1 MKYTIFGFSQKGLL
15 KLGLGT
21 EEALVLDWFVTF
33 QGSGRMRSMIVD
45 GQGWYWVNYAGVLED
60 IPIAGGSEKTIA
72 RRFAKLEASG
82 VLDHLT
88 VREGGTFSCFRLN
101 EKIYTALVSDTQ
113 DTTEKG
119 KTKVSDPRTELSEG
133 YDGGCID
140 RYPASITNITG
151 QGTELS
157 YGGTKLGEGVGQNW
171 ETGSDKNGRPKDSL
185 TRRTNLPDKTPKEP
199 PTPIGGKCA
208 ETDKTPRPR
217 FMKPTVEEIA
227 AYCQE
232 RSNGI
237 DAQEFFDS
245 NETKGWLV
253 GNTKTPMKDWQ
264 AAIRTWEH
272 ARKRNLNNTGRP
284 SQGSTKARYHSEG
297 HAAAPLSGWNKI
309 GGTK

>member
-1 MKYTIFGFSQKGLL
+1 MKYTIFGFSQKRLL
-15 KLGLGT
+15 ELGLSVDD
-21 EEALVLDWFVTF
+21 ALVLDWFVTF
-33 QGSGRMRSMIVD
+33 QGSGRMRTMIVD
-45 GQGWYWVNYAGVLED
+45 GLSWYWVNYAGVLED
-60 IPIAGGSEKTIA
+60 VPIAAGSEKTIA

-82 VLDHLT
+82 VLEHLT

-101 EKIYTALVSDTQ
+101 EMIYTTLVMAPQ
-113 DTTEKG
+113 DTFCKG
-119 KTKVSDPRTELSEG
+119 KTKVSDPGTELSEG
-133 YDGGCID
+133 MDYETLQMEDKSVQGQTEMSEGK
-140 RYPASITNITG
+140 TN
-151 QGTELS
+151 
-157 YGGTKLGEGVGQNW
+157 LGEGVGQNW

-185 TRRTNLPDKTPKEP
+185 TRRTHLPDKTPKEP
-199 PTPIGGKCA
+199 PTPTGGIA
-208 ETDKTPRPR
+208 QETAKASRQR
-217 FMKPTVEEIA
+217 FVKPTLEEIA

-232 RSNGI
+232 RENGI

-284 SQGSTKARYHSEG
+284 GQGSTKVRYHSEG
-297 HAAAPLSGWNKI
+297 HAPAPLSGWNKI